1 MWIASVSGWFSVV
14 VDAQRPPGWMLVRAR
29 CRADI
34 WNLYSAHAATLS
46 SMEPPTSDE
55 RRDYRWRMSISKT
68 DWVQLAARLAQ
79 MVDYPNFKSAVHRR
93 ADQANK
99 SVPYM
104 DIWTTMH
111 RVQLVEGPEAPQS
124 P

>member
-1 MWIASVSGWFSVV
+1 
-14 VDAQRPPGWMLVRAR
+14 
-29 CRADI
+29 
-34 WNLYSAHAATLS
+34 
-46 SMEPPTSDE
+46 MEPPTSDE

-79 MVDYPNFKSAVHRR
+79 MVDYPNFKSAVRRR

-111 RVQLVEGPEAPQS
+111 RVQLVEGPEAPQ
-124 P
+124 PP